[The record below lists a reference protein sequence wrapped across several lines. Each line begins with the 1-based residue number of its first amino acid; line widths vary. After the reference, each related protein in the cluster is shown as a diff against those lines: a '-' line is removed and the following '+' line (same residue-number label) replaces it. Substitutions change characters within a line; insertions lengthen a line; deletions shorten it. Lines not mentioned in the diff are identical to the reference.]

1 MLKFIKK
8 FFAKEPEPI
17 SVSKEKLPEFIG
29 NKLQGI
35 DFSLK
40 KQDYIKQIG
49 DIKTRLTEKAESLLQ
64 QTVSEKDQKEVEM
77 RVQNIV
83 SGHKNNY
90 AREIVH
96 FARDLG
102 SLENIDSD
110 IIAFDNNLQ
119 EKLDNLSR
127 KTAKSFEASK
137 YLFFDP
143 VEEVRKILIELNNY
157 LREFEKIKE
166 KILKVDSLKKLL
178 EDRLDEKR
186 KVETVYKQKEEI
198 LEKKKKMNS
207 ELEELEKKKEELLES
222 ENYKNLQDDKNK
234 LEKIKIK
241 LQNIN
246 QETHSFFA
254 KLSKPLKKY
263 ERVSLQNKLIGKYLA
278 DSGIAL
284 ENDSELEIKKII
296 EKMKDADIDVDYKVK
311 EKIEQS
317 LKIMLGGFLEKQQN
331 DVMKVNNS
339 IKEMQQ
345 KIKANKVSE
354 EIKHVENDIK
364 MQQTRIENLKIPE
377 IHEAF
382 DYISKMKEI
391 AEEVFKIKIELVDKQ
406 EKS

>member
-391 AEEVFKIKIELVDKQ
+391 AEEVFKIKIELVDNK
-406 EKS
+406 

>member
-284 ENDSELEIKKII
+284 ENDSELEIKK
-296 EKMKDADIDVDYKVK
+296 
-311 EKIEQS
+311 
-317 LKIMLGGFLEKQQN
+317 N
-331 DVMKVNNS
+331 
-339 IKEMQQ
+339 
-345 KIKANKVSE
+345 
-354 EIKHVENDIK
+354 H
-364 MQQTRIENLKIPE
+364 
-377 IHEAF
+377 
-382 DYISKMKEI
+382 
-391 AEEVFKIKIELVDKQ
+391 
-406 EKS
+406 